1 MLRPPNSR
9 QPFFGVFTENACPRC
24 QRKIQLAPGEVCR
37 ECREDIF
44 RRSARIARLVATV
57 TTIMVALYVMAGMPA
72 DSTSRMVG
80 TMSIIAWYILV
91 NLVVRRILN
100 QYLT

>member
-1 MLRPPNSR
+1 
-9 QPFFGVFTENACPRC
+9 
-24 QRKIQLAPGEVCR
+24 
-37 ECREDIF
+37 
-44 RRSARIARLVATV
+44 
-57 TTIMVALYVMAGMPA
+57 MPA